1 MISNS
6 FDNQVFDYFKNIVP
20 YLHHFFSEDILV
32 SVCDREKYIKID
44 GAEKFG
50 LSVKAG
56 DFISN
61 QGGDFEAIKTGK
73 IIEKNISKDVF
84 GREVK
89 NISVPFKDEDG
100 NIVGCIAIVKNLD
113 KNIEMSTLSQ
123 NLSNALSQITKSSN
137 EVLKTIQNVALT
149 NSDILE
155 NVEKTNNEA
164 KNTDEILEFVKNI
177 ANKTNL
183 LGLNAAIEAARAGE
197 SGKGFNVVAT
207 EIRKLSKSS
216 AESINKIEDIIKNIQ
231 LSVSNITKNI
241 NQINVS
247 FQEQASEVEEINA
260 AIENLTSTAKA
271 LENISKNY

>member
-1 MISNS
+1 MIGISPDNKT
-6 FDNQVFDYFKNIVP
+6 FDSFKNIAP

-32 SVCDREKYIKID
+32 SVCDREKYIQID

-50 LSVKAG
+50 LTVKAG

-61 QGGDFEAIKTGK
+61 KGGDFEAIKTGK
-73 IIEKNISKDVF
+73 VIEKNISKDVF

-89 NISVPFKDEDG
+89 NVS
-100 NIVGCIAIVKNLD
+100 
-113 KNIEMSTLSQ
+113 
-123 NLSNALSQITKSSN
+123 
-137 EVLKTIQNVALT
+137 LT
-149 NSDILE
+149 NSYILE

-183 LGLNAAIEAARAGE
+183 LGLNAAIEAVRAGE

-216 AESINKIEDIIKNIQ
+216 AESIKKIENIIKNIQ
-231 LSVSNITKNI
+231 FSVSNITKNI

-247 FQEQASEVEEINA
+247 FKEQASEFEEINA
-260 AIENLTSTAKA
+260 TIENLTSTAKS
-271 LENISKNY
+271 LENISKDY

>member
-1 MISNS
+1 
-6 FDNQVFDYFKNIVP
+6 
-20 YLHHFFSEDILV
+20 
-32 SVCDREKYIKID
+32 
-44 GAEKFG
+44 
-50 LSVKAG
+50 
-56 DFISN
+56 
-61 QGGDFEAIKTGK
+61 
-73 IIEKNISKDVF
+73 
-84 GREVK
+84 
-89 NISVPFKDEDG
+89 
-100 NIVGCIAIVKNLD
+100 
-113 KNIEMSTLSQ
+113 MSTLSQ

-247 FQEQASEVEEINA
+247 FQEQASEVGEINA

>member
-1 MISNS
+1 
-6 FDNQVFDYFKNIVP
+6 
-20 YLHHFFSEDILV
+20 
-32 SVCDREKYIKID
+32 
-44 GAEKFG
+44 
-50 LSVKAG
+50 
-56 DFISN
+56 
-61 QGGDFEAIKTGK
+61 
-73 IIEKNISKDVF
+73 
-84 GREVK
+84 
-89 NISVPFKDEDG
+89 
-100 NIVGCIAIVKNLD
+100 
-113 KNIEMSTLSQ
+113 MSTLSQ
-123 NLSNALSQITKSSN
+123 NLSIALSQITKSSN

-231 LSVSNITKNI
+231 LSVSNITKN
-241 NQINVS
+241 NKSNKCVFS
-247 FQEQASEVEEINA
+247 G
-260 AIENLTSTAKA
+260 TS
-271 LENISKNY
+271 I

>member
-1 MISNS
+1 
-6 FDNQVFDYFKNIVP
+6 
-20 YLHHFFSEDILV
+20 
-32 SVCDREKYIKID
+32 
-44 GAEKFG
+44 
-50 LSVKAG
+50 
-56 DFISN
+56 
-61 QGGDFEAIKTGK
+61 
-73 IIEKNISKDVF
+73 
-84 GREVK
+84 
-89 NISVPFKDEDG
+89 
-100 NIVGCIAIVKNLD
+100 
-113 KNIEMSTLSQ
+113 MSTLSQ
-123 NLSNALSQITKSSN
+123 NLSIALSQITKFSN

-247 FQEQASEVEEINA
+247 FQEQASEVGEINA

>member
-1 MISNS
+1 MI
-6 FDNQVFDYFKNIVP
+6 DNLSDNKVFDCFKNIVP

-32 SVCDREKYIKID
+32 SICDRDKYIKID

-50 LSVKAG
+50 LSVKSG
-56 DFISN
+56 DLISKE
-61 QGGDFEAIKTGK
+61 GGDFEAIKTGK
-73 IIEKNISKDVF
+73 VIVKNLKKEVF
-84 GREVK
+84 GTEIK
-89 NISVPFKDEDG
+89 NISVPFKDETG
-100 NIVGCIAIVKNLD
+100 NIIGCIAIVKNIH
-113 KNIEMSTLSQ
+113 KNMEVSNLSQ
-123 NLSNALSQITKSSN
+123 DLSNSLSQITKSSN
-137 EVLKTIQNVALT
+137 EVLKTIQNVAVA

-164 KNTDEILEFVKNI
+164 QNTDEILEFVKNI

-197 SGKGFNVVAT
+197 YGKGFNVVAT

-216 AESINKIEDIIKNIQ
+216 AESINKIEGIIKNIQ

-241 NQINVS
+241 NEINVS
-247 FQEQASEVEEINA
+247 FKDQAIEVEEINA

-271 LENISKNY
+271 LENISKTY

>member
-1 MISNS
+1 MIGISPDNKT
-6 FDNQVFDYFKNIVP
+6 FDSFKNIAP

-32 SVCDREKYIKID
+32 SVCDGKKYIQID

-50 LSVKAG
+50 LTVKAG

-61 QGGDFEAIKTGK
+61 KGGDFEEIKTGK
-73 IIEKNISKDVF
+73 VIEKNISKDIF

-89 NISVPFKDEDG
+89 NISVPFKDENG
-100 NIVGCIAIVKNLD
+100 NIAGCIAIVKNLD

-123 NLSNALSQITKSSN
+123 NLSNALSQMTKSSN
-137 EVLKTIQNVALT
+137 EVLKTIQNVSLT

-216 AESINKIEDIIKNIQ
+216 AESIKKLKI
-231 LSVSNITKNI
+231 
-241 NQINVS
+241 
-247 FQEQASEVEEINA
+247 
-260 AIENLTSTAKA
+260 
-271 LENISKNY
+271 